1 MQEPPSIIKAI
12 NSLKAASFDDPI
24 TRIPFISTDMAERLV
39 AKGYATRTPWSKN
52 ASVGCY
58 RLTKAAFGALEEKPR
73 PTPRLTTLTPTL
85 ATLPPRLRTLD
96 DD

>member
-12 NSLKAASFDDPI
+12 NSLKAASFVDPI
-24 TRIPFISTDMAERLV
+24 TRIHLSAQIWQSASSQRLCDADTLV
-39 AKGYATRTPWSKN
+39 KECQCGVLPPKPKQRSA
-52 ASVGCY
+52 
-58 RLTKAAFGALEEKPR
+58 RLEKSR
-73 PTPRLTTLTPTL
+73 GQRRGSTLTPTL